1 MIPCRAGV
9 LLFSFLVSFVV
20 CAGETVQVA
29 GVPLEET
36 YRAFEPDNGWT
47 RIDYVLR
54 PTKESFIRC
63 RLILPSKEKWTG
75 PCKLIRLMY
84 AHMCLKVREA
94 FLLPLYRTVSKPLKH
109 NRQQG
114 KWVQHDAFQQG
125 CEHRLKQHG
134 FPEHRSLLSDKLLPE

>member
-63 RLILPSKEKWTG
+63 RLILPPKEKWTG
-75 PCKLIRLMY
+75 RFWGLGNGSEGGKVWHEPSFARRGDASVLCDLGTSERRHYRYPSAFDDFGWRERL
-84 AHMCLKVREA
+84 
-94 FLLPLYRTVSKPLKH
+94 
-109 NRQQG
+109 
-114 KWVQHDAFQQG
+114 
-125 CEHRLKQHG
+125 
-134 FPEHRSLLSDKLLPE
+134 